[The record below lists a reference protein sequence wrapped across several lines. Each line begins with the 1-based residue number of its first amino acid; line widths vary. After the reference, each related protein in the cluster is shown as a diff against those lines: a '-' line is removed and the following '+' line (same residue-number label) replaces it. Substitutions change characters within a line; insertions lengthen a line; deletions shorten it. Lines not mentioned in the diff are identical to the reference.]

1 MISSALY
8 CSSAAGLEM
17 AKAGKDNAGMKAP
30 KGCLR
35 VIVTSVGLLAWH
47 PARMLSARDGSSLVA
62 KPPMIFC
69 Q

>member
-1 MISSALY
+1 
-8 CSSAAGLEM
+8 M
-17 AKAGKDNAGMKAP
+17 AKAGRDSAGMKAP

-35 VIVTSVGLLAWH
+35 VIVTSVGLLACQ
-47 PARMLSARDGSSLVA
+47 PAKMLSARVGSSLVA